1 MLEQLENLRE
11 RKMMM
16 KMRAK
21 NVTSDLCAV
30 FYLIYFF
37 FVKSG
42 TRTKQMTAKI
52 LRSIKVFSKEA
63 VALKSFLAPAEW
75 NAIQMSTKWE

>member
-37 FVKSG
+37 FS
-42 TRTKQMTAKI
+42 
-52 LRSIKVFSKEA
+52 
-63 VALKSFLAPAEW
+63 
-75 NAIQMSTKWE
+75 